1 MKYLDLQNY
10 FEEGNEGITKLML
23 AVQDTIETIED
34 YQNQFKANLLTE
46 EPDLKLALNVLTGI
60 HSEVTII
67 AEVADAYAEV
77 NEARELLNAKKVP
90 VDDGKGT
97 GSTKLPTD
105 EVAKAMS
112 KVNNLVYLR
121 TANLFAAYSKV
132 CGQKIM
138 TIQSQLN
145 YLKKPIPPQN

>member
-1 MKYLDLQNY
+1 MKYQELQNY
-10 FEEGNEGITKLML
+10 FEEGIEGINKLML
-23 AVQDTIETIED
+23 AVKDTIETIED

-46 EPDLKLALNVLTGI
+46 EPELKTALNILTGI

-67 AEVADAYAEV
+67 SEVADAYSEV
-77 NEARELLNAKKVP
+77 NEAKELLNAKKQP
-90 VDDGKGT
+90 VDDGK

-105 EVAKAMS
+105 EIAKAMS
-112 KVNNLVYLR
+112 KVNNLAFLR

-145 YLKKPIPPQN
+145 YLKKPIPPQG